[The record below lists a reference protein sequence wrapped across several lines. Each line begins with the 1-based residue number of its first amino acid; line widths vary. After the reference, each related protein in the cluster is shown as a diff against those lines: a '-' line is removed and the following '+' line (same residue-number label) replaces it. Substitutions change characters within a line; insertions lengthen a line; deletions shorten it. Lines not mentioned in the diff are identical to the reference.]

1 MGLGQRDEPDRI
13 ATEAMADALSFLD
26 ICGLIVV
33 GEEGRHG
40 WDSPL
45 RSGAQVC
52 RGVGPTMDVV
62 VDAIDGR
69 ALLAT
74 GRSGA
79 IAVAAVAPSDTM
91 WCPTPAR
98 YMNKIVVNR
107 VAAGSLVPEVMDAP
121 AAWTLALVARVKK
134 KEVRDLVVFVL
145 DRPRHRDLIEEIRTA
160 GARVMLRS
168 DGDIAGAMMAA
179 SPDGRVDIL
188 MGVGG
193 VPEGLIAACAVK
205 ALGGAMLGRLAP
217 QNEEE
222 REAVEAAGLDI
233 RQIVSSD
240 ELVTTNEIYFAA
252 TGVTDGP
259 LLEGVTYSGRHAETH
274 SLILRGSTRSRR
286 FIHTEHF
293 LND

>member
-1 MGLGQRDEPDRI
+1 
-13 ATEAMADALSFLD
+13 
-26 ICGLIVV
+26 
-33 GEEGRHG
+33 
-40 WDSPL
+40 
-45 RSGAQVC
+45 
-52 RGVGPTMDVV
+52 
-62 VDAIDGR
+62 
-69 ALLAT
+69 
-74 GRSGA
+74 
-79 IAVAAVAPSDTM
+79 
-91 WCPTPAR
+91 
-98 YMNKIVVNR
+98 MNKIVVNR